1 MEVLSS
7 TIYEGIGEVFIL
19 LIFFEEILHAKK
31 A

>member
-7 TIYEGIGEVFIL
+7 TIYEGIGEVSIL